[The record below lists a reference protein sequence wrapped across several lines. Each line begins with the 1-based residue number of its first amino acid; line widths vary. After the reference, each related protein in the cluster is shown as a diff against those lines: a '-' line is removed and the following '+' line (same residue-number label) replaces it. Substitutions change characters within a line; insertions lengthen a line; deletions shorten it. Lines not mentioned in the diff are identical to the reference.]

1 MTQER
6 LLKLLNNP
14 DLLSAISYEEMKTV
28 ALSYPYA
35 HNLRYLLALK
45 AHQDNHPDAER
56 ALTAAAAYSLD
67 RKQLFHLAAP
77 RQLAPQPVA
86 VAWEEAV
93 LELKPIGVVQRELE
107 ALAPRARVEET
118 VVLATKEA
126 PAAPVPAPVP
136 EAPVLRAEEEKPVAP
151 ELPKVTLSQPFA
163 LWMSRFNPPVLD
175 SGNTTDTTAPTV
187 HQPEEKTG
195 TESAPVLSAHQLAER
210 SVSENK
216 DVISETLAR
225 LLAKQGYRD
234 KAINMYQRLCLAFPE
249 KSAFFAAE
257 IEKLKK

>member
-14 DLLSAISYEEMKTV
+14 DLLSTISYEEMKTV

-45 AHQDNHPDAER
+45 AHQDNHPDAGR
-56 ALTAAAAYSLD
+56 ALMAAAAYSLD

-107 ALAPRARVEET
+107 ALAPRARVEEP

-126 PAAPVPAPVP
+126 PAAPAPVP
-136 EAPVLRAEEEKPVAP
+136 EVPALPTEGKKTAAP

-163 LWMSRFNPPVLD
+163 VWMSRFNPPVLD
-175 SGNTTDTTAPTV
+175 SRSGTDTAEPAI
-187 HQPEEKTG
+187 HQPEEKAETG
-195 TESAPVLSAHQLAER
+195 STPALSAHELAER

>member
-14 DLLSAISYEEMKTV
+14 DLLSTISYEEMKTV

-45 AHQDNHPDAER
+45 AHQDNHPDAGR
-56 ALTAAAAYSLD
+56 ALMAAAAYSLD

-107 ALAPRARVEET
+107 ALAPRARVEEPI
-118 VVLATKEA
+118 VLATKEA
-126 PAAPVPAPVP
+126 PAAPAPVP
-136 EAPVLRAEEEKPVAP
+136 VPALPTEEKKTAAP

-163 LWMSRFNPPVLD
+163 VWMSRFNPPVLD
-175 SGNTTDTTAPTV
+175 SRSGTDTTEPAV
-187 HQPEEKTG
+187 HQPEEKAETG
-195 TESAPVLSAHQLAER
+195 STPALSAHELAER

>member
-1 MTQER
+1 
-6 LLKLLNNP
+6 
-14 DLLSAISYEEMKTV
+14 MKTV

-45 AHQDNHPDAER
+45 AHQDNHPDAGR
-56 ALTAAAAYSLD
+56 ALMAAAAYSLD

-107 ALAPRARVEET
+107 ALAPRARVEEP

-126 PAAPVPAPVP
+126 PAAPAPAPVP
-136 EAPVLRAEEEKPVAP
+136 EVPALPTEGKKTAAP

-163 LWMSRFNPPVLD
+163 VWMSRFNPPVLD
-175 SGNTTDTTAPTV
+175 SRSGADTTEPAV
-187 HQPEEKTG
+187 HQPEEKAETG
-195 TESAPVLSAHQLAER
+195 STPALSAHELAER